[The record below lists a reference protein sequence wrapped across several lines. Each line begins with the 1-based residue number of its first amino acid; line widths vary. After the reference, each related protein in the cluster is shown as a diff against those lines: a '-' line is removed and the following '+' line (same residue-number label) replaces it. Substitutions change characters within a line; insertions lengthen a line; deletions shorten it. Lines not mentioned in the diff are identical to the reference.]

1 MYWEWL
7 PLSLA
12 QEGNKQERWAF
23 LYITTYKHSL
33 NIQASYFFFFFS
45 RPVKVLPIEKKK
57 KKGFYFTMTLLN
69 VNLYFKYVTGRSSL
83 QSSKFI

>member
-33 NIQASYFFFFFS
+33 NIQASYFFFFFPGQL
-45 RPVKVLPIEKKK
+45 RFFLLKKK